1 MTPKKIDKKFNT
13 PDKENA
19 MAYGTQSFKMDQK
32 NADYPAFLLANE
44 ILGSGGFLSARLP
57 MRLREKEGISYG
69 VGSFV
74 NVPVSNDVASWGYYA
89 LLNPTKRD
97 AVEKAVKEEV
107 ALALKEGFT
116 ADEVA
121 TNKKSYA
128 NIQKTMLGMDNTLI
142 NLVNKKLQFG
152 VSLDEYDTLNS
163 KIQNLKAE
171 EVNAA
176 LKKYLTLDR
185 LTSVYAGDFDKK

>member
-1 MTPKKIDKKFNT
+1 
-13 PDKENA
+13 
-19 MAYGTQSFKMDQK
+19 MDQK
-32 NADYPAFLLANE
+32 SADYPAFLLANE

-74 NVPVSNDVASWGYYA
+74 NVPISNDVASWGYYA

-97 AVEKAVKEEV
+97 AREKAVKEEV
-107 ALALKEGFT
+107 ALALKDGFT
-116 ADEVA
+116 ADEVT

-142 NLVNKKLQFG
+142 NLVNKKLQYG
-152 VSLDEYDTLNS
+152 VSLDEYDALNS
-163 KIQNLKAE
+163 KIENLKVA

-176 LKKYLTLDR
+176 LKKYLSLDR
-185 LTSVYAGDFDKK
+185 LTSVYAGDFNKK